1 MSDKRNS
8 NGTFQE
14 DNGFGQGRPRIP
26 QDIRDARKLNRTEV
40 ERVINEMLSWSL
52 EKLLAFCK
60 DGENTVFEC
69 LVASILAKAI
79 HQGDQQRLDFV
90 LTVLNLKPKDGGGDQ
105 PNIHGQVVNLIK
117 QIEGKSNGHEKSS
130 KDEKDKNN

>member
-1 MSDKRNS
+1 MDKRKT
-8 NGTFQE
+8 NGTFDDGNE
-14 DNGFGQGRPRIP
+14 FGAGYGRPRIP

-40 ERVINEMLSWSL
+40 ERVINEMLGWSIKEL
-52 EKLLAFCK
+52 KAFTDNADNK
-60 DGENTVFEC
+60 VFEC

-90 LTVLNLKPKDGGGDQ
+90 LTVLNLKPKENSSDA

-117 QIEGKSNGHEKSS
+117 QIESKKDGNSNS
-130 KDEKDKNN
+130 K

>member
-14 DNGFGQGRPRIP
+14 DNNFGQGRPRIP

-40 ERVINEMLSWSL
+40 ERVINNMLSWSL
-52 EKLLAFCK
+52 SELKAFCQ
-60 DGENTVFEC
+60 DTENTVFEC

-90 LTVLNLKPKDGGGDQ
+90 LSVLNLKPKESGEDK
-105 PNIHGQVVNLIK
+105 PNLHGEIVKLVK
-117 QIEGKSNGHEKSS
+117 QIES
-130 KDEKDKNN
+130 KDK

>member
-14 DNGFGQGRPRIP
+14 GHSYGQGRPRVP
-26 QDIRDARKLNRTEV
+26 QDIRDARKLNRTEI
-40 ERVINEMLSWSL
+40 ERVINDMLEWSL
-52 EKLLAFCK
+52 TDLKSFC
-60 DGENTVFEC
+60 ENSDNKVFEC

-90 LTVLNLKPKDGGGDQ
+90 LTVLNLKPKEGAGDQ

-117 QIEGKSNGHEKSS
+117 QIESNKNGNGSS
-130 KDEKDKNN
+130 K

>member
-1 MSDKRNS
+1 VDKRKT
-8 NGTFQE
+8 NGTFTE
-14 DNGFGQGRPRIP
+14 DNQFGAGHGRPRIP

-40 ERVINEMLSWSL
+40 ERVINEMLSWSI
-52 EKLLAFCK
+52 EKLKEFCK
-60 DGENTVFEC
+60 DEQNTVFEC

-117 QIEGKSNGHEKSS
+117 QIESNKNGNGSS
-130 KDEKDKNN
+130 K

>member
-1 MSDKRNS
+1 MSDKRNA

-14 DNGFGQGRPRIP
+14 GHDYGQGRPRIP

-40 ERVINEMLSWSL
+40 ERVINNMLSWSL
-52 EKLLAFCK
+52 KELKDFCQ
-60 DGENTVFEC
+60 DADNTVFEC

-90 LTVLNLKPKDGGGDQ
+90 LTVLNLKPKESGEDK
-105 PNIHGQVVNLIK
+105 PNLHGEIVKLVK
-117 QIEGKSNGHEKSS
+117 QIEGKSEK
-130 KDEKDKNN
+130 